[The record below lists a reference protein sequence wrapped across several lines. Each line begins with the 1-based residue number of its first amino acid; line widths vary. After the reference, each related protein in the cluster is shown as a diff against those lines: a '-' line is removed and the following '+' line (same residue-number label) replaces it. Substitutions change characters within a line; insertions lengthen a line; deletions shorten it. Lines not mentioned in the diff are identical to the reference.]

1 MKRVTLEI
9 QEFPAMYHIVM
20 PERRMHIYNR
30 AARPDNIMHAFF
42 RPNERT
48 AKPAPGRGKLL
59 PMKRR
64 AKE

>member
-42 RPNERT
+42 RPNERA
-48 AKPAPGRGKLL
+48 AKPVPGRGKVLA
-59 PMKRR
+59 MERR
-64 AKE
+64 KKG